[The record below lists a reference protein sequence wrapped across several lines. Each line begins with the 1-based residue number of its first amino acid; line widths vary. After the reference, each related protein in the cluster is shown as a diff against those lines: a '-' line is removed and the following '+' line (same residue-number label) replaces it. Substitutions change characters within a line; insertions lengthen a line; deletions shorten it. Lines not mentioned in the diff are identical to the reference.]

1 MIKKIKY
8 KSKLIALI
16 IPFSFKKKGIHF
28 FTPDDFSQQL
38 AYMNRPKDYKI
49 APHIHKKRERKVF
62 YTRET
67 LFIKS
72 GKVKIDFYTD
82 KKEYLKSV
90 VVKSGDV
97 VLIAS
102 GGHGFAML
110 ENSEIIEVKQGPYP
124 GEEDKERFKGIEDE
138 KK

>member
-8 KSKLIALI
+8 KSKLIALM

-49 APHIHKKRERKVF
+49 PAHIHKKRERKVF

-82 KKEYLKSV
+82 EKEYLKSV

-102 GGHGFAML
+102 GGHGFTML
-110 ENSEIIEVKQGPYP
+110 ENSEIIEVKQGPYQ
-124 GEEDKERFKGIEDE
+124 GKKDKERFDGI
-138 KK
+138 